1 MLDKTDPMTAEAATA
16 AADRKV
22 AVQRARRRRLL
33 TWLAAAVIV
42 AGVGYGVWALLFAGK
57 TVSTDNA
64 YVGADVAP
72 VTPLVSGPVA
82 RVLVR
87 ETEAV
92 KAGQPLVLLDDSDA
106 RIAVAQA
113 EAALGQAERKV
124 RGYVANDAALA
135 GQVGARDA
143 DVAKA
148 RADLERAKTDLDRR
162 QALASSGAVSGDEL
176 TNAKNRYAEAQAALA
191 QAQAG
196 KRAAEGVRQANAV
209 LIEGVDVAQNPE
221 VAAAR
226 AKLAQAQLD
235 LDRTVIRAPMT
246 GEVSKKTVEPG
257 QHVQMGVPIMQV
269 VPTSEMFVDAN
280 FKEVQLERVRAGQ
293 PVTLTSDL
301 YGNGVKFHGR
311 VRGLTGGTG
320 SAFSLIP
327 AQNASGNWIKVV
339 QRLPVR
345 IDLDPKELAQH
356 PLRVGLSMK
365 AHVDISSVR

>member
-1 MLDKTDPMTAEAATA
+1 MLDKTDPMTAEAAIAAETRA
-16 AADRKV
+16 AAT
-22 AVQRARRRRLL
+22 QRARRRRLL
-33 TWLAAAVIV
+33 TWLAAGVAVAAV
-42 AGVGYGVWALLFAGK
+42 LVGVWALVFSGR

-82 RVLVR
+82 RVLVK
-87 ETEAV
+87 ETELV
-92 KAGQPLVLLDDSDA
+92 QPGQPLVLLDDSDA
-106 RIAVAQA
+106 KIAVAQA

-148 RADLERAKTDLDRR
+148 RADLDRAKTDLDRR
-162 QALASSGAVSGDEL
+162 QALASSGAVSADEL
-176 TNAKNRYAEAQAALA
+176 TNAKNHYAEAQAAVA
-191 QAQAG
+191 QAAAA
-196 KRAAEGVRQANAV
+196 KRAAEGNRQANAV
-209 LIEGVDVAQNPE
+209 LIEGVDLAQNPE

-226 AKLAQAQLD
+226 AKLAAAQLA
-235 LDRTVIRAPMT
+235 LDRTVIRAPAA
-246 GEVSKKTVEPG
+246 GEISRKTVEPG
-257 QHVQMGVPIMQV
+257 QQVQMGVPIMQV
-269 VPTSEMFVDAN
+269 VPTTEAFVDAN
-280 FKEVQLERVRAGQ
+280 FKEVQLEKVRPGQ
-293 PVTLTSDL
+293 AVTLTSDL
-301 YGNGVKFHGR
+301 YGRNVKFHGC

-339 QRLPVR
+339 QRVPVR
-345 IDLDPKELAQH
+345 IDLDPKELKAH

-365 AHVDISSVR
+365 ASVDVTR